1 MTKSVIARCR
11 DSVPVGKANSFMR
24 SGWYVFVIAALCAM
38 SSLCGLE
45 LFVYT
50 VYILIALFLCLFGM
64 DLLPLMPIVIC
75 CYISPSVVNN
85 PGRNPQS
92 IFYPAHGGIYLI
104 VLAAVFA
111 VCLIWRLIT
120 DPDFGG
126 KRFLTCRRSLT
137 LGMVVLGVAYVLGGL
152 GMDRYGEYA
161 GNTILFGLIQ
171 FASVFVMYFLFTGAV
186 KWEKAP
192 RDYLAWIGLCV
203 GFVVFAQLC
212 ENYLSGRIFMHGGN
226 TIDRELMATGW
237 GMHNN
242 IGGLMA
248 MMLPFPFYLAYKR
261 RNSWWLLALAS
272 VLMLGVIASC
282 SRTAMVVGAVE
293 FAVCSAILLRRKD
306 MRLPIL
312 IVYGV
317 AAVAV
322 GVFAIVS
329 WDALLEIFA
338 LFIEEIN
345 AISKRDL
352 LLINGLKQFRQYPIF
367 GGSFYP
373 QGEFVPWDWAD
384 LEVFSSFFPPRWH
397 CTLVQIA
404 ASCGVVGL
412 GAYVFHRAQTVCMMV
427 RRRNTEKVFIG
438 LYILA
443 LLGAG
448 LLDNHF
454 FNVGPVLM
462 YSMALAFAEKIELSK
477 V

>member
-1 MTKSVIARCR
+1 MINSGISRVRSSAA
-11 DSVPVGKANSFMR
+11 VGKIDTFMR
-24 SGWYVFVIAALCAM
+24 SGWYVLLIAALCAL

-45 LFVYT
+45 LIVYT
-50 VYILIALFLCLFGM
+50 AYILIAVFMCLFGM
-64 DLLPLMPIVIC
+64 DFLPLIPIVIC
-75 CYISPSVVNN
+75 CYVSPSVVNN
-85 PGRNPQS
+85 PGRNPDS
-92 IFYPAHGGIYLI
+92 IFYPAHGGIYLL
-104 VLAAVFA
+104 VLCAVLA

-120 DPDFGG
+120 DRDFGG
-126 KRFLTCRRSLT
+126 RKFLFCKRRLTI
-137 LGMVVLGVAYVLGGL
+137 GMVTLGVAYLLGGL
-152 GMDRYGEYA
+152 GMDRYTEYA
-161 GNTILFGLIQ
+161 GNTMLFGLLQ

-192 RDYLAWIGLCV
+192 RDYLAWVGLCV
-203 GFVVFAQLC
+203 GFVVLAQLA
-212 ENYLSGRIFMHGGN
+212 ENYLSGRMFMEGTN
-226 TIDRELMATGW
+226 TIDRELIATGW

-242 IGGLMA
+242 VGGMMA

-261 RNSWWLLALAS
+261 RNSWWLIALAS
-272 VLMLGVIASC
+272 ILFLGVIASC
-282 SRTAMVVGAVE
+282 SRTAMFVGAAE
-293 FAVCSAILLRRKD
+293 FLICSVILLRRKD
-306 MRLPIL
+306 LRLPIL

-317 AAVAV
+317 ALVAV

-329 WDALLEIFA
+329 FDALLEIFA

-384 LEVFSSFFPPRWH
+384 LEAFSSFFPPRWH

-404 ASCGVVGL
+404 ASCGIVGL
-412 GAYVFHRAQTVCMMV
+412 AAYVFHRVQTVCMMV
-427 RRRNTEKVFIG
+427 RRRNVEKLFIG

-443 LLGAG
+443 LLAAG

-454 FNVGPVLM
+454 FNIGPVLM
-462 YSMALAFAEKIELSK
+462 YSMALAFAEKIEISE

>member
-1 MTKSVIARCR
+1 MV
-11 DSVPVGKANSFMR
+11 NSFITRARASAGVWKINGFMR
-24 SGWYVFVIAALCAM
+24 TGWYIALIAALCVL
-38 SSLCGLE
+38 SSLLGLE
-45 LFVYT
+45 LIVYPI
-50 VYILIALFLCLFGM
+50 YILIAVFLCLFGM
-64 DLLPLMPIVIC
+64 DLLPLIPIVIC
-75 CYISPSVVNN
+75 SYVSPSVVNN
-85 PGRNPQS
+85 PGRNPES
-92 IFYPAHGGIYLI
+92 IFYPAHGGIFLI
-104 VLAAVFA
+104 ILGAVLAVS
-111 VCLIWRLIT
+111 LIWRLIT

-126 KRFLTCRRSLT
+126 KKFLTCKRSLT
-137 LGMVVLGVAYVLGGL
+137 LGMVTLGVAYLLGGL
-152 GMDRYGEYA
+152 GMDRYLEYA
-161 GNTILFGLIQ
+161 GDTILFGFIQ
-171 FASVFVMYFLFTGAV
+171 FASVLVMYFLFTGAV
-186 KWEKAP
+186 HWKKAP
-192 RDYLAWIGLCV
+192 KDYLAWVGLCV
-203 GFVVFAQLC
+203 GFVILAQLA
-212 ENYLSGRIFMHGGN
+212 ENYLSGRMFMEGTN

-242 IGGLMA
+242 VGGMMA

-261 RNSWWLLALAS
+261 RNSWWLIALAS

-282 SRTAMVVGAVE
+282 SRTAMFIGAAE
-293 FAVCSAILLRRKD
+293 FVVCSLILLRRKD
-306 MRLPIL
+306 LRLPIL

-317 AAVAV
+317 AVVAV

-329 WDALLEIFA
+329 FDALLEIFA

-373 QGEFVPWDWAD
+373 QGEFVPWDWAN
-384 LEVFSSFFPPRWH
+384 LEAFSSFFPPRWH

-404 ASCGVVGL
+404 ASCGIVGL
-412 GAYVFHRAQTVCMMV
+412 AAYVFHRVQTVRMML
-427 RRRNTEKVFIG
+427 RRLTVEKVFIG

-443 LLGAG
+443 LLAAS

-462 YSMALAFAEKIELSK
+462 YSMALAFAEKIEISE